1 MTTSD
6 SQEQRGS
13 GFRTQAEWCDKLGSP
28 FTALLCRTLADRLD
42 DTSGFGHRV
51 LTWPLETL
59 RGDLVA
65 LRCCGALHYHVRREP
80 KSEVAKVYPPHPMP
94 DADAL
99 WEETMSSR
107 IALRA
112 PSLRARSSFAFGSS
126 IRWSPVAK
134 RPQTTSQCGKSSSL
148 IGPQNL
154 TAPPAEA

>member
-65 LRCCGALHYHVRREP
+65 LRCCGALHYHVR
-80 KSEVAKVYPPHPMP
+80 SHPRP
-94 DADAL
+94 TADADAL
-99 WEETMSSR
+99 WEAVRATIAVHDQDLTRFIET
-107 IALRA
+107 
-112 PSLRARSSFAFGSS
+112 P
-126 IRWSPVAK
+126 
-134 RPQTTSQCGKSSSL
+134 PQTNEVSRAGILLGGLALVAARRT
-148 IGPQNL
+148 P
-154 TAPPAEA
+154 PPAPLD